1 MSAILLDPARF
12 EASVDGQGV
21 KLFTLRNRRGMVA
34 CITNYGAKIVQL
46 LVPDRHG
53 QLADVV
59 LGYDSLEGVLSGSP
73 SMGAFIGRY
82 AGRIEN
88 SRFTLGGIEHRLSAN
103 NGHHCLHGGVK
114 GSRFRSLML
123 SNLMSPAWG

>member
-21 KLFTLRNRRGMVA
+21 KLFTLRNRRGMVVG
-34 CITNYGAKIVQL
+34 ITNYGAKIVQL

-59 LGYDSLEGVLSGSP
+59 LGYDSLDGVLSGSP
-73 SMGAFIGRY
+73 PWG
-82 AGRIEN
+82 
-88 SRFTLGGIEHRLSAN
+88 
-103 NGHHCLHGGVK
+103 
-114 GSRFRSLML
+114 RSLGAMRGVL
-123 SNLMSPAWG
+123 KIHASHSPEPRMC